1 MCIRDSVYSAALRG
15 IGDSRAPFLAILFSS
30 ILNVALDLLF
40 VAWLHWG
47 VEGAAAATV
56 LSQAAMT
63 MFLIAYAARKHAL
76 LRLRTGID
84 RRERALLMQGV
95 RLGLPPMIQSSI
107 SAFGSLLLQNF
118 MNGFGTQTVAAIT
131 TAYRVDS
138 ICLLYTSRCV

>member
-1 MCIRDSVYSAALRG
+1 
-15 IGDSRAPFLAILFSS
+15 
-30 ILNVALDLLF
+30 
-40 VAWLHWG
+40 
-47 VEGAAAATV
+47 
-56 LSQAAMT
+56 MT

-138 ICLLYTSRCV
+138 IILLPIINLGSGISTIVAQSYGAGKKGAYKKHSQSARL